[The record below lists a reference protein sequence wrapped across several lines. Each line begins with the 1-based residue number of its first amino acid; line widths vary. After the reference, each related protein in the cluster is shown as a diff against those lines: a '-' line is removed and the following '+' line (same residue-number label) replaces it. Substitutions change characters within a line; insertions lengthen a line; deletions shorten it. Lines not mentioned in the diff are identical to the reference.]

1 MAAEQRSPIPQETM
15 TGDEHIPPED
25 FPEVPASE
33 VDEETVP
40 MSAFIE
46 LKNMMLQLKSEMD
59 ALKSVH
65 KADITDMTNLRCFN
79 AKDMVKPS
87 QYDLDP
93 TAFVNWNEMFVAY
106 MMSIDPKWENILKCI
121 QGHQE
126 QLSKSEIHS
135 IQDKLNMPADVRK
148 VANHFLYIHLL
159 GYTKGRARSRVTS
172 NGVDLAFESYR
183 HIYIKGKNAT
193 KMNIVLTKAEV
204 LRPNKAHKVD
214 EIEARLNEW
223 REKQRYLEEVG
234 EEPLRD
240 DQLKPLLISIL
251 PAAIMDH
258 MIKSK
263 FMTKDGPGSY
273 DELEKELLEYL
284 AIVDQQSKKPSTSI
298 GAITNELSAEEE
310 KTSGEY
316 NYSEPWWDEGYQRW
330 MCTVTDGTKKRR
342 ISDDDEGPK
351 TDQET
356 KGKGKGKTKGKGK
369 HCYNCG
375 EEGHF
380 ARECPNPKS
389 KGKGG
394 WVPPKSWSSYN
405 PGFVPRQWNYWRPG
419 NPKGIGK
426 GDFNE
431 GKGKGGMG
439 NVMSGNDFF
448 QFPQLGGMTN
458 MDWNQDSWPA
468 PGVNEEHQW
477 HGRLAALSHAPP
489 RSDSDLAKE
498 ASDDSGKDHGFNQ
511 VKKRKKV
518 KWAPMNYQQELHK
531 AMTYNKFE
539 VLNEDSEDKEESV
552 LSPPPQWEYPPK
564 PSARKI
570 ASGIKHCSTSG
581 CQNRPPRPLQ
591 VLMKSREA
599 PVAGFTKEKTVQP
612 SWKRISIAIDS
623 GACDSVIS
631 PEDVPDYEIYESK
644 DSRRGENFQSATGEP
659 IPNLGDLRLPMYL
672 REGQVKGMVMKAAP
686 VAKPLGSVKRICAAG
701 HRVVFDESGSYIM
714 HKGTGDVTWL
724 REEDG
729 NYMLDAWVPP
739 STSMSRSSGTT
750 PTSSASPSSGFP
762 GHP

>member
-1 MAAEQRSPIPQETM
+1 
-15 TGDEHIPPED
+15 
-25 FPEVPASE
+25 
-33 VDEETVP
+33 
-40 MSAFIE
+40 MSAFVE
-46 LKNMMLQLKSEMD
+46 LKNMMLQLKHELD
-59 ALKSVH
+59 ALKTVH
-65 KADITDMTNLRCFN
+65 KEQQQQQHDITNMASLRCFN

-87 QYDLDP
+87 QYDHDP
-93 TAFVNWNEMFVAY
+93 TTFINWNEMFVAY
-106 MMSIDPKWENILKCI
+106 MMSIDPKWENILKFM

-126 QLSKSEIHS
+126 QLSKSEIHI

-148 VANHFLYIHLL
+148 IANHSLYIHLL

-183 HIYIKGKNAT
+183 HIYVKGKNAT

-204 LRPNKAHKVD
+204 LRPNKAHKVE
-214 EIEARLNEW
+214 EIEARLSDW

-258 MIKSK
+258 MLKSK
-263 FMTKDGPGSY
+263 FMTKDEPGSY

-284 AIVDQQSKKPSTSI
+284 AIVDQQSKKPGTNI
-298 GAITNELSAEEE
+298 GAITSEQGAEDE
-310 KTSGEY
+310 KASGEY

-330 MCTVTDGTKKRR
+330 MCTVTDGTKKRK

-351 TDQET
+351 PDQEM

-389 KGKGG
+389 KGKGS
-394 WVPPKSWSSYN
+394 WVPPKHWSSYN
-405 PGFVPRQWNYWRPG
+405 PGFIPRQWNYWRPG
-419 NPKGIGK
+419 NPKGKGK
-426 GDFNE
+426 GDFSE

-439 NVMSGNDFF
+439 NVMNSNDFL
-448 QFPQLGGMTN
+448 QFPQLGGLTS
-458 MDWNQDSWPA
+458 MDWSQDSWTAPA
-468 PGVNEEHQW
+468 ANDEHQW
-477 HGRLAALSHAPP
+477 HGRLAALSHAP
-489 RSDSDLAKE
+489 LH
-498 ASDDSGKDHGFNQ
+498 DDPGKGDGFNQ
-511 VKKRKKV
+511 VKKGKKV
-518 KWAPMNYQQELHK
+518 KWAPMNCQQELHK

-539 VLNEDSEDKEESV
+539 VLNDDSGSEEDSTPP
-552 LSPPPQWEYPPK
+552 PPPQWESPPR
-564 PSARKI
+564 PLARRA
-570 ASGIKHCSTSG
+570 ASGIKHCCPSG
-581 CQNRPPRPLQ
+581 CQCKPARPLRM
-591 VLMKSREA
+591 LTKSREA
-599 PVAGFTKEKTVQP
+599 PVAGFTKEKTTQP
-612 SWKRISIAIDS
+612 SWKRVSIAIDS

-631 PEDVPDYEIYESK
+631 PEDVPDYEIHESQ
-644 DSRRGENFQSATGEP
+644 DSRRGEHFQSATGEP

-701 HRVVFDESGSYIM
+701 HRVVFDDSGSYIM

-739 STSMSRSSGTT
+739 STSTSTSMS
-750 PTSSASPSSGFP
+750 SPSSGFP